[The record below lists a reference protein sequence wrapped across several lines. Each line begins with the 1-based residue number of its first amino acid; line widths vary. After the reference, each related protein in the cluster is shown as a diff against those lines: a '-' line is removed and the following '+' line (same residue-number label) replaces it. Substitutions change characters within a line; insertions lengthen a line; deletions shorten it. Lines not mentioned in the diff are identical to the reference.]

1 MLSLFTDS
9 SFFVFSEFSLYRY
22 TLSIW
27 MNEYHSF
34 LLKKNVL
41 NKIKNYFIQK
51 NNNNFTPSQDKNN
64 KFRVRSQILN
74 SYFVGQWKYQ
84 LYYFLTSR
92 AQFIETYK
100 IGLNVFSISI
110 NMLTFR
116 FSPSIFFPTFNPP
129 KVFHLYCWPLLL
141 SKFICIIHIFE

>member
-1 MLSLFTDS
+1 
-9 SFFVFSEFSLYRY
+9 
-22 TLSIW
+22 

-74 SYFVGQWKYQ
+74 SYFVGQ
-84 LYYFLTSR
+84 
-92 AQFIETYK
+92 
-100 IGLNVFSISI
+100 
-110 NMLTFR
+110 
-116 FSPSIFFPTFNPP
+116 
-129 KVFHLYCWPLLL
+129 
-141 SKFICIIHIFE
+141 